1 MANIL
6 EFLRGV
12 LIDAEIRDAFLADPT
27 GFLQRTGF
35 GDLTGEDVAEAIA
48 VVRRSLP
55 EPAAAALAAFE
66 DDDDLSAVRPQA
78 GERELDA
85 AARVLLYAVQQV
97 PLRRGG
103 PPESVRA
110 PAPPPETRQSRR
122 ADRPERPERAERPPA
137 AAPATHADAPATAEP
152 EQPEPRPPVEI
163 ELPLLPSLTDF
174 AETITSILTETKA
187 RLTDVLRQAA
197 QDADRLRADAEAE
210 AAKLRA
216 EATADRDAAR
226 EYLERTRTE
235 SDAVLERSKEAL
247 EEARRQGDELILASQ
262 AETEAARREIDARRA
277 EIRDAERQL
286 KERLGGI
293 ESLFRTVLR
302 DDEPSG
308 DPPPAPADES

>member
-12 LIDAEIRDAFLADPT
+12 LTDAEIREAFQADPT

-55 EPAAAALAAFE
+55 EQAAAALAAFE

-85 AARVLLYAVQQV
+85 AARVLLYAVGQV
-97 PLRRGG
+97 PLGRRDAAPEAGG
-103 PPESVRA
+103 A
-110 PAPPPETRQSRR
+110 PAPSPETRQSRR
-122 ADRPERPERAERPPA
+122 AERPERPERSEGAA
-137 AAPATHADAPATAEP
+137 LATAAPAAPVPASEPDRPVEAAPA
-152 EQPEPRPPVEI
+152 PVEI
-163 ELPLLPSLTDF
+163 VLPSLSDF
-174 AETITSILTETKA
+174 TETITTIVSETKA

-197 QDADRLRADAEAE
+197 QDAERLRADAESE
-210 AAKLRA
+210 VAKLRE
-216 EATADRDAAR
+216 EANADREAAR
-226 EYLERTRTE
+226 EYLERTRAE
-235 SDAVLERSKEAL
+235 SDAILERSKESL
-247 EEARRQGDELILASQ
+247 EDARRQGEELIVASQ
-262 AETEAARREIDARRA
+262 AETEAVRREIDARRA

-293 ESLFRTVLR
+293 ETLFRTVLR
-302 DDEPSG
+302 DDEPSH
-308 DPPPAPADES
+308 DAPPSDADEHP